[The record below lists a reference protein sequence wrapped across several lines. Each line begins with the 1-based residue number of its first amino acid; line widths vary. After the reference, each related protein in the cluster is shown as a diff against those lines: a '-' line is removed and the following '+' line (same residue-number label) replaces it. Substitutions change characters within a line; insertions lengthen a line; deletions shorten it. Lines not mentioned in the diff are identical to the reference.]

1 MRFWD
6 SSSIVPLI
14 LAEST
19 TGTLKTLIEPRG
31 LMMVWWGTV
40 VEATSALARRER
52 EGGLTQG
59 AATRSFELLELLC
72 STWREVPPSDL
83 LRRSAQRLLRVHSLR
98 AADSL
103 QLAAALAVAG
113 DAPGSLEFVC
123 RDAKLTEA
131 ASREGLKTIGL

>member
-6 SSSIVPLI
+6 ASAVVQLLVAEEPSSPIDRVY
-14 LAEST
+14 ET
-19 TGTLKTLIEPRG
+19 TA
-31 LMMVWWGTV
+31 MVVWWGTV

-52 EGGLTQG
+52 EGSLTQG
-59 AATRSFELLELLC
+59 AATRGYELLELLC